1 MVRKKKKIEKDAPYK
16 LGQILLKANLISRK
30 QLEDALKE
38 SLKKDEP
45 LGEILVKSG
54 AITERDLAEALA
66 KQKNL
71 PFIDLKNY
79 PIETQAAALIPR
91 KLAMKYN
98 AIPISLDEENL
109 LVAVSNPLD
118 VISLDNLQMI
128 TGLNIVPVVAEAS
141 SIREAIER
149 YLPPEEVTLETVE
162 ERDEEVI
169 PALSQSAA
177 SKTVSKIIADALS
190 RRASD
195 IHIEPQD
202 KDVLVRYRVDGVLQ
216 EITRLPKKD
225 IYAIVSRIKVMS
237 NLNIAERRKPQDG
250 SFQIKNEGKRV
261 DVRVSIL
268 PSVLGESVSLRLL
281 YRDESLIELGELG
294 MPPHILKK
302 YLSLA
307 MKPTGAILVTGP
319 TGSGKTTTL
328 YATLKVIATPEK
340 KAITIE
346 DPVEYHLPG
355 IVQMPINPKTG
366 LTFSSGLRT
375 ILRADPDIIMVG
387 EIRDVETAEIAIRA
401 SLTGHLVLSTLHT
414 NDAPSAL
421 ARLMDMGIEPYLV
434 TSSIN
439 AILAQ
444 RLARKLCPQCKEA
457 YEPEEETLKLLKLP
471 LSKEECPVIYRA
483 KGCSYCG
490 GTGYFGRV
498 GLFELLIITPQI
510 ARLALA
516 KKTAEE
522 ISRVAQE
529 EGMTTLLQDG
539 VEKVKNGLTSLEE
552 ILRVSRH

>member
-1 MVRKKKKIEKDAPYK
+1 MVRKKRKIEKDAPYK

-45 LGEILVKSG
+45 LGEVLVKNG
-54 AITERDLAEALA
+54 AITEKDLAEALA

-98 AIPISLDEENL
+98 VIPISLDEENL

-149 YLPPEEVTLETVE
+149 YLPSEEVTLETVE

-169 PALSQSAA
+169 PAISQSAA
-177 SKTVSKIIADALS
+177 SKTVNKIIADALS

-195 IHIEPQD
+195 IHIEPQE

-216 EITRLPKKD
+216 EIMRLPKKD

-250 SFQIKNEGKRV
+250 SFQVKNEGKRV
-261 DVRVSIL
+261 DVRVSVL

-340 KAITIE
+340 KVITIE

-355 IVQMPINPKTG
+355 ITQMSINPKTG

-439 AILAQ
+439 AILSQ

-483 KGCSYCG
+483 KGCNYCG
-490 GTGYFGRV
+490 GTGYFGRI
-498 GLFELLIITPQI
+498 GLFELMIITPQI
-510 ARLALA
+510 ARLALE

-522 ISRVAQE
+522 IGRVAQE

-539 VEKVKNGLTSLEE
+539 AEKVKNGITSLEE

>member
-1 MVRKKKKIEKDAPYK
+1 MVRKKRKIEKDAPYK
-16 LGQILLKANLISRK
+16 LGQILLKANFISQK
-30 QLEDALKE
+30 QLEAALKE
-38 SLKKDEP
+38 SLEKDEP
-45 LGEILVKSG
+45 LGEVLVKNG

-98 AIPISLDEENL
+98 VIPISLDEESL

-141 SIREAIER
+141 CIREAIER
-149 YLPPEEVTLETVE
+149 YLPSEEVTLETVE
-162 ERDEEVI
+162 ERDEEVLPTI
-169 PALSQSAA
+169 SQSAA
-177 SKTVSKIIADALS
+177 SKTVNKIIADALS

-195 IHIEPQD
+195 IHIEPQE
-202 KDVLVRYRVDGVLQ
+202 KDVLVRYRIDGVLQ
-216 EITRLPKKD
+216 EIMRLPKKD

-261 DVRVSIL
+261 DVRVSVL

-340 KAITIE
+340 KVITIE

-355 IVQMPINPKTG
+355 IIQMSINPKTG

-439 AILAQ
+439 AILSQ
-444 RLARKLCPQCKEA
+444 RLARKLCPECKEA

-471 LSKEECPVIYRA
+471 ISKEECPVIHRA
-483 KGCSYCG
+483 KGCNYCG

-498 GLFELLIITPQI
+498 GLFELMIITPQI

-522 ISRVAQE
+522 IGKVAQE

-539 VEKVKNGLTSLEE
+539 AEKVKNGLTSLEE

>member
-1 MVRKKKKIEKDAPYK
+1 MVRKKRKIEKDAPYK

-38 SLKKDEP
+38 SLEKDEP
-45 LGEILVKSG
+45 LGEVLVKNG

-98 AIPISLDEENL
+98 VIPISLDEENL

-149 YLPPEEVTLETVE
+149 YLPSEEVTLETVE
-162 ERDEEVI
+162 EREEEVI
-169 PALSQSAA
+169 PAISQSAA
-177 SKTVSKIIADALS
+177 SKTVNKIIADALS

-195 IHIEPQD
+195 IHIEPQE

-216 EITRLPKKD
+216 EIMRLPKKD

-250 SFQIKNEGKRV
+250 SFQVKNEGKRV
-261 DVRVSIL
+261 DVRVSVL

-340 KAITIE
+340 KVITIE

-355 IVQMPINPKTG
+355 IIQMSINPKTG

-439 AILAQ
+439 AILSQ

-483 KGCSYCG
+483 KGCNYCG
-490 GTGYFGRV
+490 GTGYFGRI
-498 GLFELLIITPQI
+498 GLFELMIITPQI
-510 ARLALA
+510 ARLALE

-522 ISRVAQE
+522 IGRVAQE

-539 VEKVKNGLTSLEE
+539 AEKVKNGITSLEE

>member
-1 MVRKKKKIEKDAPYK
+1 MMVRKKRKTEKDAPYK

-30 QLEDALKE
+30 QLEDALKK
-38 SLKKDEP
+38 SLEKDEP
-45 LGEILVKSG
+45 LGEVLVKNG

-79 PIETQAAALIPR
+79 PIETQAVALIPR
-91 KLAMKYN
+91 KLAVKYN
-98 AIPISLDEENL
+98 IIPISLDEENL
-109 LVAVSNPLD
+109 LVAMSNPLD

-128 TGLNIVPVVAEAS
+128 TGLNIVPIVAEAS

-149 YLPPEEVTLETVE
+149 YLPSEEVTLETVE
-162 ERDEEVI
+162 EREEVTPTI
-169 PALSQSAA
+169 SQSAA
-177 SKTVSKIIADALS
+177 SKTVNKIIADALS
-190 RRASD
+190 QRASD
-195 IHIEPQD
+195 IHIEPQE

-216 EITRLPKKD
+216 EIMKLPKKD

-250 SFQIKNEGKRV
+250 SFQVKNEGKRV
-261 DVRVSIL
+261 DVRVSVL

-328 YATLKVIATPEK
+328 YATIKVIATPEK
-340 KAITIE
+340 KVITIE
-346 DPVEYHLPG
+346 DPVEYYLPG
-355 IVQMPINPKTG
+355 ITQMSINPKAG

-439 AILAQ
+439 AIISQ

-457 YEPEEETLKLLKLP
+457 YKLEEETLRLLKLP
-471 LSKEECPVIYRA
+471 ISKEECPIIYRA
-483 KGCSYCG
+483 RGCNYCG
-490 GTGYFGRV
+490 GTGYFGRI
-498 GLFELLIITPQI
+498 GLFELMIITPQI

-522 ISRVAQE
+522 IGRVAQE
-529 EGMTTLLQDG
+529 EGMTTLLEDG
-539 VEKVKNGLTSLEE
+539 AEKVKNGVTSLEE

>member
-1 MVRKKKKIEKDAPYK
+1 
-16 LGQILLKANLISRK
+16 
-30 QLEDALKE
+30 
-38 SLKKDEP
+38 
-45 LGEILVKSG
+45 
-54 AITERDLAEALA
+54 
-66 KQKNL
+66 
-71 PFIDLKNY
+71 
-79 PIETQAAALIPR
+79 
-91 KLAMKYN
+91 MKYN
-98 AIPISLDEENL
+98 VIPISLDEESL

-141 SIREAIER
+141 CIREAIER
-149 YLPPEEVTLETVE
+149 YLPSEEVTLETVE
-162 ERDEEVI
+162 ERDEEVLPTI
-169 PALSQSAA
+169 SQSAA
-177 SKTVSKIIADALS
+177 SKTVNKIIADALS

-195 IHIEPQD
+195 IHIEPQE
-202 KDVLVRYRVDGVLQ
+202 KDVLVRYRIDGVLQ
-216 EITRLPKKD
+216 EIMRLPKKD

-261 DVRVSIL
+261 DVRVSVL

-340 KAITIE
+340 KVITIE

-355 IVQMPINPKTG
+355 IIQMSINPKTG

-439 AILAQ
+439 AILSQ
-444 RLARKLCPQCKEA
+444 RLARKLCPECKEA

-471 LSKEECPVIYRA
+471 ISKEECPVIHRA
-483 KGCSYCG
+483 KGCNYCG

-498 GLFELLIITPQI
+498 GLFELMIITPQI

-522 ISRVAQE
+522 IGKVAQE

-539 VEKVKNGLTSLEE
+539 AEKVKNGLTSLEE